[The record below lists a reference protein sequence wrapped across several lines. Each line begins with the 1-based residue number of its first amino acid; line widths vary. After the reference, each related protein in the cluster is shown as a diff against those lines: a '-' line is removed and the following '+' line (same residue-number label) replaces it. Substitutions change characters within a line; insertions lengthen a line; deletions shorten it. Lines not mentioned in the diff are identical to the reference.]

1 MAGWYP
7 KDPTR
12 RTTAGL
18 GGFSVWSVRIP
29 TRKARIQ
36 RLSATTTDTWQFHA
50 NTIRFASAMGGG
62 GDYGVY
68 AGGRYQLTQASRAMN
83 DWLNLRKK
91 FDTSVK
97 K

>member
-1 MAGWYP
+1 LLWHAFSIEMA
-7 KDPTR
+7 
-12 RTTAGL
+12 
-18 GGFSVWSVRIP
+18 
-29 TRKARIQ
+29 RKRY
-36 RLSATTTDTWQFHA
+36 TWQFHA
-50 NTIRFASAMGGG
+50 NTIRFASAMGGA

-68 AGGRYQLTQASRAMN
+68 AGGRYQLPQALREMN